1 MSDAVQSA
9 LAPDGVRF
17 TIGRAL
23 SLSFGVMGR
32 NFGPMALLSIV
43 ILGVEA
49 TIKYVMSEVMG
60 SESGGSALGL
70 ISYAFITAPVTY
82 ATFQDLRGSG
92 AKAND
97 LFSRGFNRAG
107 RVLGVT
113 FALSVVIAVPALLA
127 VGLSVA
133 SRLPLTVP
141 LAMAGVFAL
150 SVFAVWFV
158 VIPVQ
163 VVEETKFF
171 RGFGRASELGSGR
184 RWALLGLLLIY
195 FAMVAA
201 LLAVMVMIVYLGPDS
216 ELFITALAVPFG
228 ALYSVFGA
236 ILPAVTYYLLRAE
249 KEGVGIDEIAKVFD

>member
-1 MSDAVQSA
+1 MSDADQSA
-9 LAPDGVRF
+9 PAPDGVRF

-23 SLSFGVMGR
+23 SLSFGVLGR
-32 NFGPMALLSIV
+32 NFGPMALLAIV
-43 ILGVEA
+43 VMGVEV
-49 TIKYVMSEVMG
+49 TIKYVMSEVLG

-70 ISYAFITAPVTY
+70 VSYAFVTAPVTY
-82 ATFQDLRGSG
+82 ATFQDLRGTG

-127 VGLSVA
+127 FGIGVTTLI
-133 SRLPLTVP
+133 P
-141 LAMAGVFAL
+141 LAVPFAVAAIFAL
-150 SVFAVWFV
+150 AVFAVWFV
-158 VIPVQ
+158 VVPVQ
-163 VVEETKFF
+163 VVEEVKFF

-201 LLAVMVMIVYLGPDS
+201 LLAVMVAIVYVGPDS
-216 ELFITALAVPFG
+216 ELFITVLAVPFG
-228 ALYSVFGA
+228 ALYTVFGA
-236 ILPAVTYYLLRAE
+236 ILPAVVYYLLRAE
-249 KEGVGIDEIAKVFD
+249 KEGVDIDDIAKVFD